1 MIPWQTLLF
10 SLVFAVSAGLAIMG
24 GWVSVRY
31 ASSERKPAGTFL
43 VYQQLFIYAFLL
55 YGVWGNL
62 FLQKLME
69 GWGLAEGV
77 RLRITTVQPLLGLP
91 FLLAAWYML
100 IRFFGTITG
109 MTWGRRATL
118 IYLFACVAVFPL
130 IFLLA
135 TKSPFLAGKITPS
148 TPVSD
153 PAFAGGSFFPVYTL
167 IASAN
172 ALIHLILLVPVIL
185 NYKKLLREE
194 CRESRFFL
202 PGYFLAVALSTF
214 LTLMVPG
221 HHDVFALMALL
232 MVFLSNL
239 LLPLC
244 TGGLVLTSS
253 PAGKESSTAG
263 PGSPATGR
271 TFPYR
276 ELLEGGFPEGTAT
289 EGAPQAGISPEGDA
303 PAAAF
308 EAFCLKYDIS
318 RREAEIIREIR
329 AGKSN
334 REIADTLFITLQTVK
349 DHIHRIFTKTGVSN
363 RVQLINLSGRNHPSP
378 K

>member
-1 MIPWQTLLF
+1 MIAWQTLLF

-31 ASSERKPAGTFL
+31 ASGERKPAGIFL

-62 FLQKLME
+62 VLQKLME

-77 RLRITTVQPLLGLP
+77 RLRVMTVQPLLGLP

-100 IRFFGTITG
+100 IRFFSTVTGTR
-109 MTWGRRATL
+109 WGRRATL

-130 IFLLA
+130 TFLLA
-135 TKSPFLAGKITPS
+135 TKSPFLAGKITP
-148 TPVSD
+148 TTTVSD
-153 PAFAGGSFFPVYTL
+153 PAFAGGSFLPVYTL

-172 ALIHLILLVPVIL
+172 ALIHLILLVPVVL
-185 NYKKLLREE
+185 NYKKLLRTAS
-194 CRESRFFL
+194 RESRFFL
-202 PGYFLAVALSTF
+202 PGYFMAVVLSTF

-221 HHDVFALMALL
+221 HHYAFALMALL

-244 TGGLVLTSS
+244 TGGLVLTPP
-253 PAGKESSTAG
+253 PAGRAASTAG
-263 PGSPATGR
+263 PGSPVTKS

-276 ELLEGGFPEGTAT
+276 EIRERGFLEETDT
-289 EGAPQAGISPEGDA
+289 TGASPAGISPEGTA
-303 PAAAF
+303 PVAAF
-308 EAFCLKYDIS
+308 EAFCQRYDIS

-363 RVQLINLSGRNHPSP
+363 RVQLINLSGRDHPP

>member
-1 MIPWQTLLF
+1 MIAWQTLLF

-31 ASSERKPAGTFL
+31 ASVERKPAGTFL

-62 FLQKLME
+62 VLQKLME
-69 GWGLAEGV
+69 GWGLHEGV
-77 RLRITTVQPLLGLP
+77 RFRVMTVQPLLGLP

-100 IRFFGTITG
+100 IRFFSTVTGTR
-109 MTWGRRATL
+109 WGRRATL

-130 IFLLA
+130 TFLLA
-135 TKSPFLAGKITPS
+135 TKSPFLAGKITPT

-153 PAFAGGSFFPVYTL
+153 PAFAGGSFLPVYTL

-172 ALIHLILLVPVIL
+172 ALIHLILLIPVIL
-185 NYKKLLREE
+185 NYKKLLRTA

-202 PGYFLAVALSTF
+202 PGYFMAVVLSTF

-221 HHDVFALMALL
+221 HHYAFALMALL

-244 TGGLVLTSS
+244 TGGLVLTPP
-253 PAGKESSTAG
+253 PAGRAASTAG
-263 PGSPATGR
+263 PGSPVTKS

-276 ELLEGGFPEGTAT
+276 EIRERGFLEETDT
-289 EGAPQAGISPEGDA
+289 TGASPAGISPEGTA
-303 PAAAF
+303 PVAAF
-308 EAFCLKYDIS
+308 EAFCQRYDIS

-363 RVQLINLSGRNHPSP
+363 RVQLINLSGRDHPP

>member
-1 MIPWQTLLF
+1 MIAWQTLLF

-31 ASSERKPAGTFL
+31 ASGERKPAGTFL

-62 FLQKLME
+62 VLQKLME

-77 RLRITTVQPLLGLP
+77 RLRVMTVQPLLGLP

-100 IRFFGTITG
+100 IRFFSTVTGTR
-109 MTWGRRATL
+109 WGRRATL

-130 IFLLA
+130 TFLLA
-135 TKSPFLAGKITPS
+135 TKSPFLAGKITP
-148 TPVSD
+148 TTTVSD
-153 PAFAGGSFFPVYTL
+153 PAFAGGSFLPVYTL

-172 ALIHLILLVPVIL
+172 ALIHLILLVPVVL
-185 NYKKLLREE
+185 NYKKLLRTAS
-194 CRESRFFL
+194 RESRFFL
-202 PGYFLAVALSTF
+202 PGYFMAVVLSTF

-221 HHDVFALMALL
+221 HHYAFALMALL

-244 TGGLVLTSS
+244 TGGLVLTPP
-253 PAGKESSTAG
+253 PAGRAASTAG
-263 PGSPATGR
+263 PGSPVTKS

-276 ELLEGGFPEGTAT
+276 EIRERGFLEETDT
-289 EGAPQAGISPEGDA
+289 TGASPAGISPEGTA
-303 PAAAF
+303 PVAAF
-308 EAFCLKYDIS
+308 EAFCQRYDIS
-318 RREAEIIREIR
+318 RCEAEIIREIR

-363 RVQLINLSGRNHPSP
+363 RVQLINLSGRDHPP

>member
-1 MIPWQTLLF
+1 
-10 SLVFAVSAGLAIMG
+10 MG

-31 ASSERKPAGTFL
+31 ASGERKPAGNFL

-62 FLQKLME
+62 VLQKLME

-77 RLRITTVQPLLGLP
+77 RLRVMTVQPLLGLP

-100 IRFFGTITG
+100 IRFFSTVTGTR
-109 MTWGRRATL
+109 WGRRATL

-130 IFLLA
+130 TFLLA
-135 TKSPFLAGKITPS
+135 TKSPFLAGKITP
-148 TPVSD
+148 TTTVSD
-153 PAFAGGSFFPVYTL
+153 PAFAGGSFLPVYTL

-172 ALIHLILLVPVIL
+172 ALIHLILLVPVVL
-185 NYKKLLREE
+185 NYKKLLRTA

-202 PGYFLAVALSTF
+202 PGYFMAVVLSTF

-221 HHDVFALMALL
+221 HHYAFALMALL

-244 TGGLVLTSS
+244 TGGLVLTPP
-253 PAGKESSTAG
+253 PAGRAASTAS
-263 PGSPATGR
+263 PGSPVTKS

-276 ELLEGGFPEGTAT
+276 EIRERGFLEETDT
-289 EGAPQAGISPEGDA
+289 TGASRAGISPEGTA
-303 PAAAF
+303 PVAAF
-308 EAFCLKYDIS
+308 EAFCQRYDIS

-329 AGKSN
+329 AGKNN

-363 RVQLINLSGRNHPSP
+363 RVQLINLSGRDHPP